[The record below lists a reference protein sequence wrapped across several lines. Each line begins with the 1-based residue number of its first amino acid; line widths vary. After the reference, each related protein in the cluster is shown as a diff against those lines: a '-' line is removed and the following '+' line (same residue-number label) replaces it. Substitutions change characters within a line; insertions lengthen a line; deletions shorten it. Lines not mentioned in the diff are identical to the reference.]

1 MGSKNFFLAIIS
13 VIVLLIVSSSIFVI
27 DEGERALKLRFSK
40 VARDA
45 ENMPVVYAP
54 GVHFKIPYI
63 ESVIK
68 LDARTQTMDG
78 LPDVFTTSN
87 KEFLDVDTYAQ
98 WRIKDFSQFYL
109 KTNGDFKDAESLL
122 ERFVDNGLRNQFGQ
136 RTLEEAVAGQRD
148 DLMDDIKS
156 FVNPKVA
163 EYGIELV
170 DLRVKKVNYT
180 SSVLSDVYNQI
191 ISERKAK
198 AIAIRSEGLQKGN
211 IIRAETDAEVKQTL
225 ADADEYA
232 RTRRGKADAEVAKLY
247 ADTYNQ
253 SKEFY
258 AFLRSLDAYRGSF
271 KDQGDILVIKPDS
284 EFFKYFKDAEG
295 KE

>member
-1 MGSKNFFLAIIS
+1 MPNKNFFVAIIV
-13 VIVLLIVSSSIFVI
+13 VIVMLILSGSIFVI

-45 ENMPVVYAP
+45 DNMPTVYEP
-54 GVHFKIPYI
+54 GIHFKFPYI

-78 LPDVFTTSN
+78 QPDVFTTEN

-98 WRIKDFSQFYL
+98 WRINDFSQFYL
-109 KTNGDFKDAESLL
+109 KTNGDFKEAEGRL
-122 ERFVDNGLRNQFGQ
+122 ERFIDNGLRNQFGQ
-136 RTLEEAVAGQRD
+136 RTLEEAISEQRD
-148 DLMDDIKS
+148 DLMDDIKG
-156 FVNPKVA
+156 FVNPRVK

-180 SSVLSDVYNQI
+180 SRVLADVYNQI

-198 AIAIRSEGLQKGN
+198 AIAIRSEGQQKAN
-211 IIRAETDAEVKQTL
+211 IIRSETDADVKQTL
-225 ADADEYA
+225 AEADEYA
-232 RTRRGKADAEVAKLY
+232 RTRRGEADAEVAEMY
-247 ADTYNQ
+247 ANTYN
-253 SKEFY
+253 KNRDFY
-258 AFLRSLDAYRGSF
+258 AFLRSLDAYKESF
-271 KDQGDILVIKPDS
+271 KSKDDVLVIKPDS

-295 KE
+295 KN

>member
-1 MGSKNFFLAIIS
+1 MGSKNFFIAIIT
-13 VIVLLIVSSSIFVI
+13 VIVLLIASNSVYVI

-45 ENMPVVYAP
+45 DNNPVVYAP
-54 GVHFKIPYI
+54 GLHFKIPYI

-87 KEFLDVDTYAQ
+87 KEFLDVDTYIQ
-98 WRIKDFSQFYL
+98 WRIEDFSKFYL
-109 KTNGDFKDAESLL
+109 RTGGQFKDAESLL
-122 ERFVDNGLRNQFGQ
+122 ERFVDNGLRNQFGE
-136 RTLEEAVAGQRD
+136 RTLEEAVSGQRD
-148 DLMDDIKS
+148 DLMVDIKA
-156 FVNPKVA
+156 FVNPKVSK
-163 EYGIELV
+163 YGIVLV
-170 DLRVKKVNYT
+170 DLRVKKINYT
-180 SSVLSDVYNQI
+180 SSVLADVYDQI

-198 AIAIRSEGLQKGN
+198 AILIRSKGQQKGN

-225 ADADEYA
+225 ADADEFA
-232 RTRRGKADAEVAKLY
+232 RTRRGEADAKVAKLY
-247 ADTYNQ
+247 ADAYNQ

-258 AFLRSLDAYRGSF
+258 AFLRSLDAYRASF
-271 KDQGDILVIKPDS
+271 KDQGDILVMEPDS
-284 EFFKYFKDAEG
+284 EFFKYFKNSEG